1 MESKTYMERIGY
13 RGPLRPSVEVLRKLH
28 RRHMLSV
35 PFENLDILLG
45 RPIILS
51 ENAFYDKIIKH
62 RRGGFCYE
70 LNGSFARLLKK
81 LSFKVSMISASVVSR
96 VEGFIQDF
104 HCMTLLVQ

>member
-28 RRHMLSV
+28 SRHMLSV

-62 RRGGFCYE
+62 RRGGFRSE
-70 LNGSFARLLKK
+70 MPLATNIPKVPLQKGPPMHPLNSQWK
-81 LSFKVSMISASVVSR
+81 I
-96 VEGFIQDF
+96 DPY
-104 HCMTLLVQ
+104 